1 MDIHCILYLITYY
14 SGKFKKPLII
24 RAVRLIQNVVGVHRF
39 PRTMCGDLRQGSAR
53 GQNCEAGWAV
63 KGPFS

>member
-14 SGKFKKPLII
+14 IGKFKKPLII
-24 RAVRLIQNVVGVHRF
+24 GAVRLIQNVVGVHRLLAQQ
-39 PRTMCGDLRQGSAR
+39 DLRQGSAR
-53 GQNCEAGWAV
+53 GQSYEAGWAV